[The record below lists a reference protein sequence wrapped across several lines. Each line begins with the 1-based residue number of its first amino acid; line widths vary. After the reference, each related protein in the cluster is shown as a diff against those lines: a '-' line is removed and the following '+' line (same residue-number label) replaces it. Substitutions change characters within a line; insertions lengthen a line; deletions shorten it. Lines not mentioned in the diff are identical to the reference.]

1 MGGRGSKSGNL
12 SSPVIQPVYGVGD
25 NATAGYSITDDQK
38 KALYKYTSGL
48 SINGRLGA
56 VDGDVTQLD
65 EYDKKYVKN
74 LDDSMKYFGW
84 NETAHG
90 TDLIRGGGGIIV
102 GVPTTMKFQSTQAL
116 ADWINNNR
124 LGTRNMNVGYTS
136 ITHEDNVYTAGSF
149 ASSYPNSIILEYDR
163 IGKGMRG
170 VYVSGSGGTG
180 KTNQGGHTQEAIS
193 AFGSSEKE
201 TLLQRNVV
209 TIPQYAYVGDDG
221 RCHVVVWA
229 YPKGKNMTGDTN
241 KGI

>member
-1 MGGRGSKSGNL
+1 MGGRGSGSGNL
-12 SSPVIQPVYGVGD
+12 SSPVIQPVYGVGN
-25 NATAGYSITDDQK
+25 NATKGYSITDAQK
-38 KALYKYTSGL
+38 KALYDYTEGS

-65 EYDKKYVKN
+65 EDDQRYVKN
-74 LDDSMKYFGW
+74 LADAMKYFGW
-84 NETAHG
+84 NKTQHG
-90 TDLIRGGGGIIV
+90 TGLIRGGGGIIV
-102 GVPTTMKFQSTQAL
+102 GVPTTMKFGSAQQL

-124 LGTRNMNVGYTS
+124 IGTRNMNVGYTS
-136 ITHEDNVYTAGSF
+136 ITEESNVHTAGMFSN
-149 ASSYPNSIILEYDR
+149 SYPNGIIIEYDR

-170 VYVSGSGGTG
+170 VYVSGKGGAD
-180 KTNQGGHTQEAIS
+180 KTNQGGYYQEAIS
-193 AFGSSEKE
+193 AFGGAEKE

-209 TIPQYAYVGDDG
+209 TIPRVAYVGDDG